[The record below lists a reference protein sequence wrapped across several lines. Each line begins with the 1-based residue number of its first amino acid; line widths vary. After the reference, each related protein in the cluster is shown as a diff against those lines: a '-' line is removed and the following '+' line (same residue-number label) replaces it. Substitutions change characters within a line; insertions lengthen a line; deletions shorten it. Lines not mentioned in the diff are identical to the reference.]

1 MSSLEQ
7 EQAMTASSPGHPAAV
22 TSQDRSPHAN
32 TLIAPAARWE
42 RRLQQAAL
50 VLARIGL
57 AYLFF
62 TQLWWKIPPTF
73 GCGPDFAFTTGQ
85 PGQLQRT
92 RGLCDWIGIE
102 SVYSNGR
109 RPFFTANL
117 DNKGGPDIAVDLG
130 WAARLNGVFIDNVV
144 KPNIRWFGYVIFGME
159 AFIFM
164 SLFFGLFSRLG
175 GLVAIA
181 QSLQLMIGL
190 AGIPNPAEWE
200 WGYILMVVVAILV
213 FAFAPGR
220 YFGLDALLRPRLMV
234 ASEHGNRLARLVLW
248 LT

>member
-1 MSSLEQ
+1 M
-7 EQAMTASSPGHPAAV
+7 
-22 TSQDRSPHAN
+22 
-32 TLIAPAARWE
+32 
-42 RRLQQAAL
+42 
-50 VLARIGL
+50 
-57 AYLFF
+57 
-62 TQLWWKIPPTF
+62 
-73 GCGPDFAFTTGQ
+73 
-85 PGQLQRT
+85 
-92 RGLCDWIGIE
+92 
-102 SVYSNGR
+102 
-109 RPFFTANL
+109 
-117 DNKGGPDIAVDLG
+117 
-130 WAARLNGVFIDNVV
+130 NGVFIDNVV

-159 AFIFM
+159 AFIFI

-234 ASEHGNRLARLVLW
+234 ASERGNRLARLVLW